1 MQWHL
6 LAMNAKTNIRT
17 VAVGLSGGIDSG
29 TTALMLKEQ
38 GHDVIGVTMWLFDH
52 QAEELNAAKRVADAL
67 KIPHYILDYRKAFAD
82 TVIHNFI
89 ASYEQGFTPNP
100 CLLCNRKFKYG
111 RLISDCITLGAT
123 HFATGHYA
131 RVEKDALTGEHVLYR
146 AENKRKDQSYNLYH
160 LGQDTLSKL
169 VFPLGS
175 VESKEAVRARFATL
189 SVSISEK
196 KDSLGI
202 CFIKDKN
209 HMNFLTVNESTSM
222 SPGKFVD
229 TEGNLLGIHQGI
241 AQFTVGQKR
250 RLGLDLNGQYLNGR
264 YVVVA
269 INPSTNEVCLG
280 QESDL
285 LYHTVITEE
294 FNFIRPSI
302 QSKLHDSN
310 QRMAVEVILS
320 QWSEVYKGELSLLEN
335 STRARLTFDTPVRAP
350 AKGQAL
356 ACYVG
361 DELIGGGIISLHHRE
376 LLIK

>member
-1 MQWHL
+1 
-6 LAMNAKTNIRT
+6 MNAKTNKWT

-38 GHDVIGVTMWLFDH
+38 GHEVIGVTMWLFDH

-67 KIPHYILDYRKAFAD
+67 KIPHFILDYRNAFAD

-111 RLISDCITLGAT
+111 QLIRDCLELGAT

-131 RVEKDALTGEHVLYR
+131 RVEMEPHTGEYVLYR
-146 AENKRKDQSYNLYH
+146 AENKHKDQSYNLYH

-169 VFPLGS
+169 VFPLGT
-175 VESKEAVRARFATL
+175 VESKEAVRARFSTL
-189 SVSISEK
+189 SVSLSEK

-209 HMNFLTVNESTSM
+209 HMNFLTDLKSASM
-222 SPGKFVD
+222 SSGKFVD
-229 TEGNLLGIHQGI
+229 AEGNLLGYHQGF
-241 AQFTVGQKR
+241 AQFTIGQKR

-264 YVVVA
+264 YVVVS

-285 LYHTVITEE
+285 LYQTVITED

-302 QSKLHDSN
+302 QDKLRHSN
-310 QRMAVEVILS
+310 QHMAVDVILS
-320 QWSEVYKGELSLLEN
+320 QWSEVYKGKLSLMEHSSGAL
-335 STRARLTFDTPVRAP
+335 LTFDKPVRAP